1 MKLPACLALGAVLS
15 LVALV
20 RGAEN
25 GAYARETK
33 ITPLVKTQVDGA
45 GKPLVYPS
53 GTAEVTGVLV
63 ELPPGAQTNW
73 HKHPVPAFAYMLEGE
88 LRVDLETG
96 ASRTFKPGDVI
107 TEVVNMLHNGVVLSR
122 TPVKLVMFA
131 IGVAGQPYAV
141 RSEQQPPAVVA
152 PAKR

>member
-1 MKLPACLALGAVLS
+1 MKFSAALLVVALS
-15 LVALV
+15 LVSA
-20 RGAEN
+20 GFAAE
-25 GAYARETK
+25 GAYAKETK

-45 GKPLVYPS
+45 GRPLMYPS

-88 LRVDLETG
+88 LRVDTELG
-96 ASRTFKPGDVI
+96 ASKTFKAGDVI
-107 TEVVNMLHNGVVLSR
+107 TEVVNLLHNGVVLSK

-131 IGVAGQPYAV
+131 IGTAGQPYAV
-141 RSEQQPPAVVA
+141 RSEQPAA
-152 PAKR
+152 AAAGEKKP